1 MDRTFRAIDR
11 HGAEMEFEL
20 IEATDILIREADMI
34 YRKAYSEA
42 IKEGILPR
50 EKMREIFDKNG
61 IWTKDDDDDFR
72 RLVSDITSLS
82 LSLEEAS
89 KRSDNNECIKIS
101 GEMGILRVKM
111 LRLFSVQ
118 QASYMQSCEGYAELT
133 KLESLMA
140 SCVIIKATKQRYWKN
155 YKDYVIER
163 DQNATSNVPEKAM
176 EFNNSLLE
184 KMRDDTINEYPEQK
198 WLKTQHAEMVEKA
211 KQDARETLVR
221 RIKEAIDGD
230 KVEGGS
236 SAGTIGPE
244 GADSGSVEKNA
255 SPPGAVN
262 VGADTGGSN

>member
-1 MDRTFRAIDR
+1 MSRTFKAIDR

-20 IEATDILIREADMI
+20 IEATDTLIREGDMI

-61 IWTKDDDDDFR
+61 IWTKDDDDEFR
-72 RLVSDITSLS
+72 HLVADLTTLS
-82 LSLEEAS
+82 LSLEDAS
-89 KRSDNNECIKIS
+89 KRSDNSECIKIS

-140 SCVIIKATKQRYWKN
+140 SCVVIKTTKQRYWKN

-163 DQNATSNVPEKAM
+163 DHNTTSNVPEKAM

-198 WLKTQHAEMVEKA
+198 WLQAQQAEIIELA
-211 KQDARETLVR
+211 KQEARATLVR
-221 RIKEAIDGD
+221 RVKEAIDGN
-230 KVEGGS
+230 KVEGGNTTGV
-236 SAGTIGPE
+236 AGSE
-244 GADSGSVEKNA
+244 GANSGGVETNTAPTGSVD
-255 SPPGAVN
+255 
-262 VGADTGGSN
+262 VGASS